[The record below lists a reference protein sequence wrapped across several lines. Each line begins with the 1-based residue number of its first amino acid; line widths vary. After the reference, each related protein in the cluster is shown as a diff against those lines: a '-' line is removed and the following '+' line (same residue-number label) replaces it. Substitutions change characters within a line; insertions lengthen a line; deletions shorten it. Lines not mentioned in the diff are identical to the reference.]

1 MGEATL
7 KSKSMY
13 KATLYTLKILPMVM
27 AFSYLMITV
36 CAHLQVPWQLPFHYL
51 GLAVAP
57 LVFMYLTSYV
67 FKFCNYHRIF
77 IHYIAFV
84 ELLNLT
90 DWYFGI
96 PISNSA
102 ICILHYGV
110 TAIFIIVA
118 YCMYIKKYNCKKHDN
133 SKENDNTNI

>member
-1 MGEATL
+1 
-7 KSKSMY
+7 
-13 KATLYTLKILPMVM
+13 
-27 AFSYLMITV
+27 MITV

-90 DWYFGI
+90 DYYFGI

-110 TAIFIIVA
+110 TAIFIIAA
-118 YCMYIKKYNCKKHDN
+118 YCMYINKYSKKCC
-133 SKENDNTNI
+133 